1 MDIEKLATL
10 TTEGR
15 NVNTVNIDKV
25 STLDM
30 ITMINEEDKK
40 VALAVEKAKVSIAK
54 AVDITAERLSR
65 GGRLIYL
72 GAGTSGRLGILDA
85 SECPPTFG
93 VGFDLVQGLI
103 AGGYTA
109 IFKAV
114 EGAEDNFDLGKKNLI
129 DKSITPLDVIC
140 GIAASGRTPYVIG
153 AMKYA
158 KEVGAAVISVSMNPN
173 SEMSEIADVPIS
185 VEVGPEVI
193 MGSTRMKAGTAQK
206 LVLNMLTTGTMIK
219 LGKVYSNLMVDV
231 KSSNEKLVARAKRI
245 TILATGIDIGKAES
259 VLKETDYDV
268 KLSIV
273 MIKTGLNKELSRKL
287 LADNN
292 GYVEKSINSIS

>member
-114 EGAEDNFDLGKKNLI
+114 EGAEDNFDLGKKDLI